1 MSSMQLRE
9 VEKIKIECAK
19 KYFKEIS
26 SENVI
31 YDKIDSFDEL
41 LKLIN

>member
-1 MSSMQLRE
+1 MQLRE

-26 SENVI
+26 NENVI